1 MANLLQLLG
10 LAAGPAAAFGT
21 SAQQIRPIQSIDPN
35 TGLPVSGPIING
47 VVPPPA
53 PEAPQPEIP
62 ASAGVPT
69 NLLEG
74 TPYDQSNVLQ
84 AIGGSPDAPQPAPVP
99 QAPQPAAPTE
109 APRSRR
115 SLLDTVGRI
124 SDVLARVG
132 GAEALYQPTL
142 DAREDRSNMLQDRT
156 REIDL
161 DALRRQ
167 IIEQQ
172 IAAGGDEAT
181 DRGTAR
187 LGSAVRGLQAIQRR
201 GGDIAAA
208 WPILARQA
216 GIPEDRATA
225 LGQIFTQDPQ
235 AVEAIAAMTGQDR
248 EFGLQPFYAQGPDG
262 QLRAYQLG
270 KDGSIQPVQL
280 GEGETPID
288 PLKFVD
294 TGGAQVGVGSRSG
307 SVRRVLPNS
316 VDPNTRANIGSRE
329 RIAAAGN
336 ASRERVA
343 STRSAGKQDGG
354 SSGMV
359 ETAQGNLNELR
370 EIYGELRDMGAL
382 VSPNQST
389 GANIA
394 ARARASGLGQMVEG
408 TVGTEAQARR
418 DRIASI
424 RPALLQ
430 SIAQAT
436 GMTGRQLDS
445 NADVKLFMQTV
456 TDPSASYEANMAAIA
471 GLERFLA
478 AHANK
483 APAAAPRATPR
494 TGGGPRVVP
503 RAQSRGGA
511 SAAPQGGNAA
521 AIAEARRRGL
531 IP

>member
-10 LAAGPAAAFGT
+10 IASAPAIGGT

-47 VVPPPA
+47 VIPPDA
-53 PEAPQPEIP
+53 PPPQPEIP
-62 ASAGVPT
+62 AATGAPI

-84 AIGGSPDAPQPAPVP
+84 AIGGSPDAPQPAPIP
-99 QAPQPAAPTE
+99 QAPQAQPAAAPAE
-109 APRSRR
+109 APRQRR

-142 DAREDRSNMLQDRT
+142 DAREDRTNALSDRQ
-156 REIDL
+156 RGIDL

-167 IIEQQ
+167 IVEQQ

-181 DRGTAR
+181 QRGNAM
-187 LGSAVRGLQAIQRR
+187 LGAAARGLQAIQRR

-208 WPILARQA
+208 WPVLARQA

-225 LGQIFTQDPQ
+225 LGQIFAQNPQ
-235 AVEAIAAMTGQDR
+235 AIEAIAAMTGQER

-294 TGGAQVGVGSRSG
+294 TGGAQVGVGTRSG
-307 SVRRVLPNS
+307 GVRRILPNTVS
-316 VDPNTRANIGSRE
+316 PDTQANIGSRE

-343 STRSAGKQDGG
+343 ETRGAGKNAGDNA
-354 SSGMV
+354 SMV
-359 ETAQGNLNELR
+359 QTAQSNLNELR
-370 EIYGELRDMGAL
+370 QIYGSLRDMGAL
-382 VSPNQST
+382 VSPNQSA

-394 ARARASGLGQMVEG
+394 ARARASGVGQMLEG
-408 TVGTEAQARR
+408 TVGTQAQAQR
-418 DRIASI
+418 DRINSI

-478 AHANK
+478 AHSRQGTP
-483 APAAAPRATPR
+483 APAAAPRAAPR
-494 TGGGPRVVP
+494 IVP
-503 RAQSRGGA
+503 RATPRSA
-511 SAAPQGGNAA
+511 APAAPQGGNAA

>member
-1 MANLLQLLG
+1 MANLLQILG
-10 LAAGPAAAFGT
+10 LAAAPAAAFGT

-47 VVPPPA
+47 VIPPAA
-53 PEAPQPEIP
+53 PEAPQ
-62 ASAGVPT
+62 ASAPV

-99 QAPQPAAPTE
+99 QAPQAQPAAAPAE
-109 APRSRR
+109 APRQRR

-142 DAREDRSNMLQDRT
+142 DAREDRANALADRQ
-156 REIDL
+156 RGIDL
-161 DALRRQ
+161 DALRRTLV
-167 IIEQQ
+167 EQQ

-181 DRGTAR
+181 ARGNAM
-187 LGSAVRGLQAIQRR
+187 LGAAVRGLQAIKAR

-216 GIPEDRATA
+216 GIPEEQASA
-225 LGQIFTQDPQ
+225 LGQIFAQNPQ
-235 AVEAIAAMTGQDR
+235 AVEAIAAMTVQKR
-248 EFGLQPFYAQGPDG
+248 EFGMQPFYAQGPDG

-270 KDGSIQPVQL
+270 RDGTIQPIQL
-280 GEGETPID
+280 GEGEVPID

-294 TGGAQVGVGSRSG
+294 TGGAQVGVGTRSG
-307 SVRRVLPNS
+307 SVRRILPNS

-343 STRSAGKQDGG
+343 ATRGAGKQGA
-354 SSGMV
+354 SNP
-359 ETAQGNLNELR
+359 AQVAAGAAPVVSA
-370 EIYGELRDMGAL
+370 LRDAITRLHNSGGMTDENSGAL
-382 VSPNQST
+382 
-389 GANIA
+389 GIANAIA
-394 ARARASGLGQMVEG
+394 RENVPGYERFTNSEGFSAREDLNRLL
-408 TVGTEAQARR
+408 TVGIPSLLPLMGGLTLGGKNIDAAKELDTWRQAIASAKDYPSAMRAVQGFER
-418 DRIASI
+418 RIAELSAGD
-424 RPALLQ
+424 PA
-430 SIAQAT
+430 S
-436 GMTGRQLDS
+436 
-445 NADVKLFMQTV
+445 
-456 TDPSASYEANMAAIA
+456 
-471 GLERFLA
+471 
-478 AHANK
+478 
-483 APAAAPRATPR
+483 AAAPA
-494 TGGGPRVVP
+494 
-503 RAQSRGGA
+503 
-511 SAAPQGGNAA
+511 QGGNAA

>member
-47 VVPPPA
+47 VVPPPVPQ
-53 PEAPQPEIP
+53 PEPEIP
-62 ASAGVPT
+62 AATGAPM

-84 AIGGSPDAPQPAPVP
+84 AIGGSLDAPQPAPVP
-99 QAPQPAAPTE
+99 QAPQPAAPAE
-109 APRSRR
+109 APRQRR

-142 DAREDRSNMLQDRT
+142 DAREDRSNALEDRQ
-156 REIDL
+156 RGIDL

-167 IIEQQ
+167 IVEQQ

-288 PLKFVD
+288 PLRFVD
-294 TGGAQVGVGSRSG
+294 TGGAQVGVGTRSG

-316 VDPNTRANIGSRE
+316 VDPNTQANIGSRE

-336 ASRERVA
+336 VSRERIAATRGA
-343 STRSAGKQDGG
+343 SGQNGG
-354 SSGMV
+354 GSGMV
-359 ETAQGNLNELR
+359 ETAQGNLDELR

-382 VSPNQST
+382 VSPDQST

-394 ARARASGLGQMVEG
+394 ARVRASGLGQMVEG

-478 AHANK
+478 AHASATTPRG
-483 APAAAPRATPR
+483 APAAR
-494 TGGGPRVVP
+494 PRVVP
-503 RAQSRGGA
+503 RAQPRGGA

>member
-1 MANLLQLLG
+1 MANLLQILG
-10 LAAGPAAAFGT
+10 LAGAPAFDGT
-21 SAQQIRPIQSIDPN
+21 SAQQIRLIQSIDPN

-47 VVPPPA
+47 EV
-53 PEAPQPEIP
+53 PQPEIP

-84 AIGGSPDAPQPAPVP
+84 AIGGSLDAPQPAPVP
-99 QAPQPAAPTE
+99 QTPQPAAAPAE
-109 APRSRR
+109 APRTRR

-142 DAREDRSNMLQDRT
+142 DAREDRT
-156 REIDL
+156 RQIDL

-167 IIEQQ
+167 IVEQQ

-181 DRGTAR
+181 ARGTAR

-208 WPILARQA
+208 WPILARQV
-216 GIPEDRATA
+216 GIPEDRAQA
-225 LGQIFTQDPQ
+225 LGQIFAQNPQ

-343 STRSAGKQDGG
+343 ATRGAGKQSGDA
-354 SSGMV
+354 GMV

-370 EIYGELRDMGAL
+370 TIYGELRDMGAL
-382 VSPNQST
+382 VSPDQPT
-389 GANIA
+389 GTNIA
-394 ARARASGLGQMVEG
+394 ARARASGVGQILEG
-408 TVGTEAQARR
+408 AVGTEAQVRR

-445 NADVKLFMQTV
+445 NSDVKLFMQTV
-456 TDPSASYEANMAAIA
+456 TDPTASYEANMAAIA

-478 AHANK
+478 AHARK
-483 APAAAPRATPR
+483 DPAPAAASRGAPRQ
-494 TGGGPRVVP
+494 RVVP
-503 RAQSRGGA
+503 RAVPRT
-511 SAAPQGGNAA
+511 AAPPQAGGGNAA